1 MQKNHQNTNHE
12 TPFKKPKNNNQPTP
26 KLIKLTKNRIL
37 NYLISSFKKLK
48 NGQKFGNQARI
59 DLRNQARIGK
69 NQFTDEIRQKK
80 VLKISKI
87 AITSLI

>member
-1 MQKNHQNTNHE
+1 MDKNSEIKHE
-12 TPFKKPKNNNQPTP
+12 
-26 KLIKLTKNRIL
+26 
-37 NYLISSFKKLK
+37 LISEIKHELE
-48 NGQKFGNQARI
+48 
-59 DLRNQARIGK
+59 K

>member
-1 MQKNHQNTNHE
+1 MQK
-12 TPFKKPKNNNQPTP
+12 KRP
-26 KLIKLTKNRIL
+26 KLRKLTKHRIL